1 MKFKRAFFQY
11 VRLLKASYL
20 NQRGDRRKRREEAVS
35 KRKGL
40 GKVGFAILYAFG
52 GLAILGFEFSIASQ
66 LAMAAVRANAVE
78 NTLYVLVGITQ
89 LVVLFFGIL
98 TSMGYLYFSK
108 DQKLLSTL
116 PFEKGVVF
124 AVKSTQAYLG
134 ELLINCIVFIPI
146 AVAYGII
153 CNVYGYALPWTYYLV
168 AVLAAFMTPAVPM
181 LLITLLSL
189 PIMRLVAIFK
199 RRRVGN
205 GIALAVLYLLFMV
218 GYLALVGV
226 GSAGEI
232 NLGEGALTAFDNVRK
247 ATIFN
252 YPIVNAMLGN
262 NGWANFFIYFAG
274 ILVLFAVNLLFSL
287 LFYNKILRD
296 SEESGGEVV
305 RKKSRS
311 TAPKSVFGSFFL
323 KELKTLVSTPTILMS
338 VILGLVMPVL
348 MMAFVKFTF
357 SDISTAEDPVPW
369 MIGNLD
375 MFSVGFATF
384 IVQLMS
390 VSAGSVNS
398 VGFSL
403 EGKNLPMLKSLPLS
417 PRELVKIKLSFSIVI
432 TGIQSILV
440 LIAFPLIMGI
450 HNPIAIIGLPLTVAL
465 SGFFSNSM
473 MLYFD
478 LKDPNYTW
486 NNISEITKNNKRMIK
501 PMMIVMAVAFA
512 YFIIAVILGVAGK
525 TLSATA
531 ALAIY
536 YGSAIALLGV
546 FSWLSYRK
554 LMERPEYYFAAIG
567 G

>member
-205 GIALAVLYLLFMV
+205 GIALAVLYLLFMA

-348 MMAFVKFTF
+348 MMAFIKFTF

-375 MFSVGFATF
+375 MFSVGLATF

-390 VSAGSVNS
+390 VSAGSVTS

-417 PRELVKIKLSFSIVI
+417 PRELVKIKLSFSMVI

-440 LIAFPLIMGI
+440 LIEFPLIMGI

>member
-252 YPIVNAMLGN
+252 YPIINAMLGN

>member
-232 NLGEGALTAFDNVRK
+232 TLGEGALTAFDNVRK

-274 ILVLFAVNLLFSL
+274 IMVLFAANLLFSL

-348 MMAFVKFTF
+348 IMAFYKFTF

-375 MFSVGFATF
+375 MFSVGLATF

-417 PRELVKIKLSFSIVI
+417 PRELVKIKLSFSMVI
-432 TGIQSILV
+432 TGIQSISV

>member
-153 CNVYGYALPWTYYLV
+153 CNVYGYVLPWTYYLV

-232 NLGEGALTAFDNVRK
+232 TLGEGALTAFDNVRK

-252 YPIVNAMLGN
+252 YPIINAMLGN

-375 MFSVGFATF
+375 MFSVGLATF

-417 PRELVKIKLSFSIVI
+417 PRELVKIKLSFSMVI

>member
-52 GLAILGFEFSIASQ
+52 ALAILGFEFSIASQ

-218 GYLALVGV
+218 GYLALVEA
-226 GSAGEI
+226 GSTGEI
-232 NLGEGALTAFDNVRK
+232 TLGEGALTAFDNVRK

-252 YPIVNAMLGN
+252 YPIINAMLGN

-323 KELKTLVSTPTILMS
+323 KEMKTLVSTPTILMS

-348 MMAFVKFTF
+348 MMVFVKFTF

-369 MIGNLD
+369 MVGNLD
-375 MFSVGFATF
+375 MFSVGLATF

-417 PRELVKIKLSFSIVI
+417 PRELVKIKLSFSMVI

-450 HNPIAIIGLPLTVAL
+450 HNPIAIIGLPLMVAL

>member
-218 GYLALVGV
+218 GYLALAGV

-232 NLGEGALTAFDNVRK
+232 TLGEGALTAFDNVRK

-252 YPIVNAMLGN
+252 YPIINAMLGN
-262 NGWANFFIYFAG
+262 KGWANFFIYFAG

-375 MFSVGFATF
+375 MFSVGLATF

-417 PRELVKIKLSFSIVI
+417 PRELVKIKLSFSMVI
-432 TGIQSILV
+432 TGIQSISV

-465 SGFFSNSM
+465 SGFSSNSM

>member
-40 GKVGFAILYAFG
+40 GKVGFAILYAFV

-232 NLGEGALTAFDNVRK
+232 TLGEGALTAFDNVRK

-252 YPIVNAMLGN
+252 YPIINAMLGN

-323 KELKTLVSTPTILMS
+323 KELKTLVSTPTILMN

>member
-40 GKVGFAILYAFG
+40 GKVGFAILYAFV

-232 NLGEGALTAFDNVRK
+232 TLGEGALTAFDNVRK

-252 YPIVNAMLGN
+252 YPIINAMLGN

-274 ILVLFAVNLLFSL
+274 IMVLFAVNLLFSL

-390 VSAGSVNS
+390 VSAGSVTS

-417 PRELVKIKLSFSIVI
+417 PRELVKIKLSFSMVI

>member
-40 GKVGFAILYAFG
+40 GKVGFAILYAFV

-232 NLGEGALTAFDNVRK
+232 TLGEGALTAFDNVRK

-252 YPIVNAMLGN
+252 YPIINAMLGN
-262 NGWANFFIYFAG
+262 KGWANFFIYFAG

-375 MFSVGFATF
+375 MFSVGLATF

-417 PRELVKIKLSFSIVI
+417 PRELVKIKLSFSMVI

-450 HNPIAIIGLPLTVAL
+450 HNPIAIIGLPLMVAL

-501 PMMIVMAVAFA
+501 PTMIVMAVAFA

-554 LMERPEYYFAAIG
+554 LMERPEYYFSAIG

>member
-205 GIALAVLYLLFMV
+205 GIALAVLYLLFMA

-232 NLGEGALTAFDNVRK
+232 TLGEGALTAFDNVRK

-274 ILVLFAVNLLFSL
+274 IMVLFAANLLFSL

-348 MMAFVKFTF
+348 IMAFYKFTF

-375 MFSVGFATF
+375 MFSVGLATF

-390 VSAGSVNS
+390 VSAGSVTS

-417 PRELVKIKLSFSIVI
+417 PRELVKIKLSFSMVI

-450 HNPIAIIGLPLTVAL
+450 HNPIAIIGLPLMVAL

>member
-52 GLAILGFEFSIASQ
+52 ALAILGFEFSIASQ

-232 NLGEGALTAFDNVRK
+232 TLGEGALTAFDNVRK

-252 YPIVNAMLGN
+252 YPIINAMLGN

-348 MMAFVKFTF
+348 IMAFYKFTF

-375 MFSVGFATF
+375 MFSVGLATF

-390 VSAGSVNS
+390 VSVGSVTS

-417 PRELVKIKLSFSIVI
+417 PRELVKIKLSFSMVI

-450 HNPIAIIGLPLTVAL
+450 HNPIAIIGLPLMVAL

>member
-52 GLAILGFEFSIASQ
+52 ALAFLGFEFSIASQ

-218 GYLALVGV
+218 GYLALVEA
-226 GSAGEI
+226 GSTGEI
-232 NLGEGALTAFDNVRK
+232 TLGEGALTAFDNVRK

-252 YPIVNAMLGN
+252 YPIINAMLGN

-375 MFSVGFATF
+375 MFSVGLATF

-501 PMMIVMAVAFA
+501 PMMIVMAVAFV

>member
-40 GKVGFAILYAFG
+40 GKVGFAILYVFG

-232 NLGEGALTAFDNVRK
+232 TLGEGALTAFDNVRK

-252 YPIVNAMLGN
+252 YPIINAMLGN
-262 NGWANFFIYFAG
+262 KGWANFFIYFAG

-417 PRELVKIKLSFSIVI
+417 PRELVKIKLSFSMVI

-554 LMERPEYYFAAIG
+554 LMERPEYYFSAIG

>member
-124 AVKSTQAYLG
+124 AAKSTQAYLG

-218 GYLALVGV
+218 GYLALAGV

-232 NLGEGALTAFDNVRK
+232 TFGEGALTAFDNVRK

-252 YPIVNAMLGN
+252 YPIINAMLGN

-375 MFSVGFATF
+375 MFSVGLATF

-417 PRELVKIKLSFSIVI
+417 PRELVKIKLSFSMVI
-432 TGIQSILV
+432 TGIQSILA

>member
-232 NLGEGALTAFDNVRK
+232 TLGEGALTAFDNVRK

-252 YPIVNAMLGN
+252 YPIINAMLGN

-348 MMAFVKFTF
+348 MMAFYKFTF

-375 MFSVGFATF
+375 MFSVGLATF

-390 VSAGSVNS
+390 VSAGSVTS

-417 PRELVKIKLSFSIVI
+417 PRELVKIKLSFSMVI

>member
-375 MFSVGFATF
+375 MFSVGLATF

-417 PRELVKIKLSFSIVI
+417 PRELVKIKLSFSMVI

-450 HNPIAIIGLPLTVAL
+450 HNPIAIIGLPLMVAL

-501 PMMIVMAVAFA
+501 PTMIVMAVAFA

>member
-40 GKVGFAILYAFG
+40 GKFGFAILYAFG

-232 NLGEGALTAFDNVRK
+232 TLGEGALTAFDNVRK

-252 YPIVNAMLGN
+252 YPIINAMLGN

-274 ILVLFAVNLLFSL
+274 IFVLFAVNLLFSL

-417 PRELVKIKLSFSIVI
+417 PRELVKIKLSFSMVI

-486 NNISEITKNNKRMIK
+486 NNISEITKNNKRMMK

>member
-232 NLGEGALTAFDNVRK
+232 TLGEGALTAFDNVRK

-252 YPIVNAMLGN
+252 YPIINAMLGN

-323 KELKTLVSTPTILMS
+323 KELKTLVSTPTILMN

-432 TGIQSILV
+432 TAIQSILV

>member
-369 MIGNLD
+369 MIGSLD

-417 PRELVKIKLSFSIVI
+417 PRELVKIKLSFSMVI

-486 NNISEITKNNKRMIK
+486 NNISEITKNNKRMMK

>member
-205 GIALAVLYLLFMV
+205 GIALAVLYLLFMA

-274 ILVLFAVNLLFSL
+274 IMVLFAANLLFSL

-348 MMAFVKFTF
+348 MMAFIKFTF

-375 MFSVGFATF
+375 MFSVGLATF

-390 VSAGSVNS
+390 VSAGSVTS

-417 PRELVKIKLSFSIVI
+417 PRELVKIKLSFSMVI

-440 LIAFPLIMGI
+440 LIEFPLIMGI

>member
-153 CNVYGYALPWTYYLV
+153 CNVYGYVLPWTYYLV

-232 NLGEGALTAFDNVRK
+232 TLGEGALTAFDNVRK

-252 YPIVNAMLGN
+252 YPIINAMLGN

-375 MFSVGFATF
+375 MFSVGLATF

-554 LMERPEYYFAAIG
+554 LMERPEYYFSAIG

>member
-40 GKVGFAILYAFG
+40 GKVGFAILYAFV

-124 AVKSTQAYLG
+124 ALKSTQAYLG

-232 NLGEGALTAFDNVRK
+232 TLGEGALTAFDNVRK

-252 YPIVNAMLGN
+252 YPIINAMLGN

-417 PRELVKIKLSFSIVI
+417 PRELVKIKLSFSMVI

>member
-40 GKVGFAILYAFG
+40 GKVGFAILYAFV

-232 NLGEGALTAFDNVRK
+232 TLGEGALTAFDNVRK

-252 YPIVNAMLGN
+252 YPIINAMLGN

-348 MMAFVKFTF
+348 MMAFAKFTF

-417 PRELVKIKLSFSIVI
+417 PRELVKIKLSFSMVI

-486 NNISEITKNNKRMIK
+486 NNISEITKNNKRMMK

>member
-232 NLGEGALTAFDNVRK
+232 TLGEGALTAFDNVRK